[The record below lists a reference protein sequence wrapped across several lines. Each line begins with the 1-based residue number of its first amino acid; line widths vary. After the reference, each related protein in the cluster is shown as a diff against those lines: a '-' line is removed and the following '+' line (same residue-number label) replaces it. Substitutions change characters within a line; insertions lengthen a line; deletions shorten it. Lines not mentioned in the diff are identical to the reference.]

1 MGGSAVLVGVM
12 RGGGTVLLPAL
23 LGMAAVLLLELP
35 LAMWLQSR
43 HGLAGPWWA
52 WPLGLLAMLV
62 MQVLCFARWR
72 RVQAG

>member
-1 MGGSAVLVGVM
+1 MLVGVM
-12 RGGGTVLLPAL
+12 RGSGTVLLPAL

-35 LAMWLQSR
+35 LAMWLQAR
-43 HGLAGPWWA
+43 HGLAGVWWA

-62 MQVLCFARWR
+62 MQVFCFARWR